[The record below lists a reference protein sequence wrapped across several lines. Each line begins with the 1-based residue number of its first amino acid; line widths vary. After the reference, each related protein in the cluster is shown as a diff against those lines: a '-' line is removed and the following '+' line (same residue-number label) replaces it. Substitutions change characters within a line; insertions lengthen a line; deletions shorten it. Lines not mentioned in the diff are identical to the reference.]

1 MLTPEE
7 VRKLL
12 LPPNTDYIITHG
24 VDAYRLF
31 VEDYTY
37 LCVRHH
43 GRLMTGHFREGG
55 RPYTGLRYEWD
66 YDADQLERYTEFKD
80 GYYFGD
86 DAKFYDTGALASYER
101 KDDEEHYRYDWDE
114 NGALQAVTEWIRK
127 DQPEYYRKREYDA
140 DGRLLSMMISCEI
153 EVKYLPNAAE
163 SPYDFTFHENAEFR
177 QIICKAPTGRDFY
190 SEIELDPDG
199 IPVRFAVNPHYT
211 EEKLEKRLKDSSSRC
226 ETFNQA
232 KYRFSKF
239 GYGWSGEYKYGSS
252 NYHFNRLEV
261 KMPMHNGLGWGWY
274 GVDGYIRF
282 RNSKQGDSI
291 FAYKSGEQEG
301 KQYVYYPSGNIQ
313 ETYFL
318 SAGKECFRHIY
329 WHPNGIMR
337 EAIVYSHREVM
348 LRVTFDD
355 KGNQLSCQLNSD
367 VFKKAY
373 KK

>member
-7 VRKLL
+7 VRALL
-12 LPPNTDYIITHG
+12 LPLNTEYIKTHG
-24 VDAYRLF
+24 VDEYRLF

-43 GRLMTGHFREGG
+43 ERLMTGHFREGG
-55 RPYTGLRYEWD
+55 RPYTGLRYAWD
-66 YDADQLERYTEFKD
+66 YDADQLVRYTEIKD

-101 KDDEEHYRYDWDE
+101 KDDEEHYRYEWDE
-114 NGALQAVTEWIRK
+114 EGALQAVTEWIRK
-127 DQPEYYRKREYDA
+127 DHPEYYRKREYDA

-153 EVKYLPNAAE
+153 EVKYLPNAE
-163 SPYDFTFHENAEFR
+163 DSPYDFTFHENGEFR
-177 QIICKAPTGRDFY
+177 QIICKAPTARVFY
-190 SEIELDPDG
+190 TEIELDPDG

-211 EEKLEKRLKDSSSRC
+211 EEKLEKTLKDSSSRY

-239 GYGWSGEYKYGSS
+239 S
-252 NYHFNRLEV
+252 FNRLEV
-261 KMPMHNGLGWGWY
+261 KMPMRNGLGWGWY

-291 FAYKSGEQEG
+291 FAYKRGEQEG
-301 KQYVYYPSGNIQ
+301 KQCVYYPSGNIQ

-318 SAGKECFRHIY
+318 SARKEYFRHIY
-329 WHPNGIMR
+329 WHANRILR
-337 EAIVYSHREVM
+337 EAVVYSNGAVM
-348 LRVTFDD
+348 LHVTFDD
-355 KGNQLSCQLNSD
+355 KGNQRSYALHAE
-367 VFKKAY
+367 VFKETDGSRQTD
-373 KK
+373 